1 MNALEPCALAAC
13 LLLAACGNRAPIV
26 EDDPREQRARVALDE
41 GNEAWAQRGDEASA
55 RAAAHAYALAV
66 ENGLDDALVPAARAH
81 FYLADCHLRFQSE
94 HRGEFLTELERSIS
108 VARQGVEHEPEG
120 PASYWLAEARWVWAR
135 AQGPAT
141 FLMVEDELHSLA
153 RQSRANDAS
162 YDAFGPDRML
172 GSLLARTP
180 SFAGGDLVASEQHF
194 TAARTGAPHDPR
206 TLVRMA
212 VEFAVASKQQP
223 LFETLLDEVIATQGR
238 DPESVCARLQA
249 EQIRPKANKFFPRA
263 IGNID

>member
-1 MNALEPCALAAC
+1 MRAVAAC
-13 LLLAACGNRAPIV
+13 LLVAACGGGAQLV
-26 EDDPREQRARVALDE
+26 QGDQREERAR
-41 GNEAWAQRGDEASA
+41 EAFADGEAAWTHRGEEESA
-55 RAAAHAYALAV
+55 RAAAQAYALAV
-66 ENGLDDALVPAARAH
+66 ENGMDEALVPSARAH

-94 HRGEFLTELERSIS
+94 RRGEFLTELERSVR
-108 VARQGVEHEPEG
+108 VARRGVAEDPEG

-141 FLMVEDELHSLA
+141 FLMVEDELHELA
-153 RQSRANDAS
+153 RESRANDAA
-162 YDAFGPDRML
+162 YDSFGPDRML

-212 VEFAVASKQQP
+212 VEFAVASEQRP
-223 LFETLLDEVIATQGR
+223 LFESLLDEVLAAPGQ
-238 DPESVCARLQA
+238 DPDSVCARQQA
-249 EQIRPKANKFFPRA
+249 EQIRPKVRKFFPRA
-263 IGNID
+263 IGNIE

>member
-1 MNALEPCALAAC
+1 MRALAAV
-13 LLLAACGNRAPIV
+13 LLLGACGSAARVV
-26 EDDPREQRARVALDE
+26 EEDPRESRAAVAFEE
-41 GNEAWAQRGDEASA
+41 GERAWTQRGEETSA
-55 RAAAHAYALAV
+55 RAAAQAYALAV
-66 ENGLDDALVPAARAH
+66 ENGMEEALVPAARAH
-81 FYLADCHLRFQSE
+81 FYLADCHLRFRSE
-94 HRGEFLTELERSIS
+94 LRGEFLTELERSVR
-108 VARQGVEHEPEG
+108 VAREGVEIDPEG

-141 FLMVEDELHSLA
+141 FLMVEDELHALA
-153 RQSRANDAS
+153 RESRANDAS
-162 YDAFGPDRML
+162 YDAYGPDRML

-180 SFAGGDLVASEQHF
+180 GFAGGDLVASEQHF

-206 TLVRMA
+206 NLVRMA
-212 VEFAVASKQQP
+212 VEFAVASKQRP
-223 LFETLLDEVIATQGR
+223 LFESLLDEVIATEGS